1 MPGAHLS
8 CRIRLFQSAGLFH
21 YDSVEVQSA
30 GIGEINFSDVADYF
44 ARYEFGFREENDE
57 EKTRLMKAAD
67 ILGDG
72 GHPTVV
78 GLLVFGVCPEKVLP
92 QSGIQFAHFHG
103 TEPDAELLDKKFIGG
118 RLPAQ
123 VDNTLASLKANMANA
138 SDIRGARRIDAPH
151 YPDKVFRELLV
162 NACVHRNYSI
172 SGGQIRVFLFKD
184 RFEITSPGRLPNTI
198 TIEKLV
204 VGTSFARNPHLV
216 RFMENLGY
224 VDRLGRG
231 LPMVA
236 REASKLGCDLR
247 FDELGEEFRVTL
259 QLPESQK
266 KI

>member
-151 YPDKVFRELLV
+151 YPDKVFQELLV